1 MINLYSR
8 KKRKRKLLFYLFVG
22 LLLFFLYSK
31 FTAITKSSELI
42 SPLPASGK
50 HEVQSEGELGKI
62 IQTVLEGST
71 GIYGIAIKNLK
82 TNETYFQNEHKI
94 FDSGSLYKIWVM
106 AETLN
111 QIKSGELKIDQV
123 LSRDIK
129 YLNEKF
135 NVSPEYAELTE
146 GSITLTVENALKQM
160 ITISHNYAALL
171 LTEKV
176 KLSSVTSFLQINGFK
191 DSQVGTD
198 YDSPKA
204 TPNDIALFFEKL
216 YKGELADTEYTNKM
230 LELLKM
236 QKLNGKIPK
245 NLPEGTIIAHKT
257 GEIFYLTHDGG
268 IVYTPKGDY
277 IIVVMSDSD
286 SPKGAEERIAK
297 ISEAVYKYFTS
308 K

>member
-1 MINLYSR
+1 MINIYRR
-8 KKRKRKLLFYLFVG
+8 KRRKRKLLFYLFVG
-22 LLLFFLYSK
+22 LLLFFFYSK

-50 HEVQSEGELGKI
+50 HEVQAERGLGKE
-62 IQTVLEGST
+62 IQSALEGST
-71 GIYGIAIKNLK
+71 GTYGIAIKNLK
-82 TNETYFQNEHKI
+82 TDETYFQNENRI
-94 FDSGSLYKIWVM
+94 FESGSLYKIWVM

-111 QIKSGELKIDQV
+111 QVKSGELRLDQV

-146 GSITLTVENALKQM
+146 GLITLTVESALKQM

-171 LTEKV
+171 LTEKI
-176 KLSSVTSFLQINGFK
+176 KLSSVTSFLQNNGFRN
-191 DSQVGTD
+191 SQVGTD
-198 YDSPKA
+198 YDSPKT
-204 TPNDIALFFEKL
+204 TPYDIFMFFEKL
-216 YKGELADTEYTNKM
+216 YKGELADSEYTAKM
-230 LELLKM
+230 IGLLKM
-236 QKLNGKIPK
+236 QTLNDKLPR

-268 IVYTPKGDY
+268 IVYTPEGDY
-277 IIVVMSDSD
+277 IIIVMSDSD

-297 ISEAVYKYFTS
+297 ISDAVYKYFTS

>member
-1 MINLYSR
+1 MINIY
-8 KKRKRKLLFYLFVG
+8 KKKRRKRKLLFYLFVG

-42 SPLPASGK
+42 SPLPNSDRI
-50 HEVQSEGELGKI
+50 EVKTEGELAKA
-62 IQTVLEGST
+62 IQVALDGST

-82 TNETYFQNEHKI
+82 TDETYFQNEHKI
-94 FDSGSLYKIWVM
+94 FYSGSLYKVWVM
-106 AETLN
+106 AETFN
-111 QIKSGELKIDQV
+111 QIKRGHLKSDQV

-146 GSITLTVENALKQM
+146 GSITLTVDNALKQM
-160 ITISHNYAALL
+160 VTISHNYAALL

-176 KLSSVTSFLQINGFK
+176 KLSSLTTFLQNNGFK

-198 YDSPKA
+198 YDSPKT

-216 YKGELADTEYTNKM
+216 YKGELVDSEYTSKM
-230 LELLKM
+230 IDLLKM
-236 QKLNGKIPK
+236 QTLNDKLPR